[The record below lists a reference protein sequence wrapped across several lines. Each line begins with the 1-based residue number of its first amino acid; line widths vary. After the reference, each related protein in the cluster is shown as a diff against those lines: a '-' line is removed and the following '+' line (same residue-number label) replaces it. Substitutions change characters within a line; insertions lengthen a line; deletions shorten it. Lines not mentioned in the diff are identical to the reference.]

1 MTEGRTAGA
10 DFGAPVRLV
19 VFDLDGTLVDS
30 VRDLATA
37 VNAALQRVAPGTAP
51 LPLEDVRAFV
61 GEGARLLI
69 ERSLER
75 AGVRRAADE
84 VLPVFLECYRSC
96 LLDTTRLYP
105 GVAEALD
112 RLQGRLLAVLT
123 NKPGDLSRAILAG
136 LGVADRFACIW
147 GPGDVPARKPD
158 PAGLLHLVR
167 ELGVELAEAIMVGDS
182 PVDVRTG
189 RAAGVRTVGVTYG
202 LDPEAL
208 RADPP
213 DLLVSDLRKLADL
226 LSG

>member
-1 MTEGRTAGA
+1 VTDGRTSGA
-10 DFGAPVRLV
+10 AFGGPVRLV

-37 VNAALQRVAPGTAP
+37 VNAALDRVAPGTPP
-51 LPLEDVRAFV
+51 LPLADVRAFV

-75 AGVRRAADE
+75 AGVARPADE

-112 RLQGRLLAVLT
+112 RLRGRSLAVLT
-123 NKPGDLSRAILAG
+123 NKPGELSRAILAG
-136 LGVADRFACIW
+136 LGVADHFSCIW
-147 GPGDVPARKPD
+147 GPGEVPARKPD
-158 PAGLLHLVR
+158 PAGLLHLAR
-167 ELGVELAEAIMVGDS
+167 ELGAQLSETIMVGDS

-213 DLLVSDLRKLADL
+213 DLLIADLRELADR